1 MAFTNN
7 KGIVQI
13 ADDVL
18 VTIVHTATMEI
29 DGVYSISSS
38 LASEIIGKFGKKT
51 ASKGINILNEDNK
64 LTININLS
72 IKQNYKILDVAE
84 NVQNKVKTAIENMA
98 GLQIDKININIV
110 SIEIDKNK
118 NIDINEE

>member
-7 KGIVQI
+7 NGIVQI

-18 VTIVHTATMEI
+18 VAIVQTATMEI
-29 DGVYSISSS
+29 DGVHSISST
-38 LASEIIGKFGKKT
+38 LASELIGKLGKKT
-51 ASKGINILNEDNK
+51 VSKGVNIFNDDNK

-72 IKQNYKILDVAE
+72 IKQNYKILDVAQ
-84 NVQNKVKTAIENMA
+84 NVQNKVKTAIENMT
-98 GLQIDKININIV
+98 GLEIDKININIV

-118 NIDINEE
+118 YTDKKED